1 MSLRVRGSW
10 DLQSQGFYSVKT
22 HVSASPGIL
31 GLAEPRV
38 LFSKNPCLCESGD
51 PGTCRAKGFFDKN
64 PCLCESGDPG
74 TCRAMAFKK
83 KSLTSKRNRW
93 GTCRAKGARTLG
105 SASPGILGLAE
116 QWVQALFLT
125 CRVEGAGTLD
135 SASQNPL
142 GTHCSASPRI
152 LGLAEP
158 RVLAPLALRVLTFS
172 RKTLNLAVDFKI
184 LCFCESGRVSLR
196 VRARVSASPGA
207 CLCKSGRMSLRV
219 RARVSASPGTCQ
231 CQSEAVSSSLLSVIV
246 IEHEN

>member
-1 MSLRVRGSW
+1 MSLRVRARVSASPGTCLCESGRTSLRVRGSW
-10 DLQSQGFYSVKT
+10 DLSQGFCSVKT
-22 HVSASPGIL
+22 HVSASPAIL

-38 LFSKNPCLCESGD
+38 LFSKNPYSVK
-51 PGTCRAKGFFDKN
+51 THV
-64 PCLCESGDPG
+64 
-74 TCRAMAFKK
+74 
-83 KSLTSKRNRW
+83 
-93 GTCRAKGARTLG
+93 
-105 SASPGILGLAE
+105 SASPG
-116 QWVQALFLT
+116 
-125 CRVEGAGTLD
+125 
-135 SASQNPL
+135 
-142 GTHCSASPRI
+142 I

>member
-83 KSLTSKRNRW
+83 K
-93 GTCRAKGARTLG
+93 A
-105 SASPGILGLAE
+105 
-116 QWVQALFLT
+116 
-125 CRVEGAGTLD
+125 
-135 SASQNPL
+135 
-142 GTHCSASPRI
+142 
-152 LGLAEP
+152 
-158 RVLAPLALRVLTFS
+158 
-172 RKTLNLAVDFKI
+172 
-184 LCFCESGRVSLR
+184 
-196 VRARVSASPGA
+196 
-207 CLCKSGRMSLRV
+207 
-219 RARVSASPGTCQ
+219 
-231 CQSEAVSSSLLSVIV
+231 
-246 IEHEN
+246 

>member
-1 MSLRVRGSW
+1 MPGPLALRVPGSW
-10 DLQSQGFYSVKT
+10 DLQSNG
-22 HVSASPGIL
+22 
-31 GLAEPRV
+31 PRP
-38 LFSKNPCLCESGD
+38 F
-51 PGTCRAKGFFDKN
+51 
-64 PCLCESGDPG
+64 
-74 TCRAMAFKK
+74 
-83 KSLTSKRNRW
+83 
-93 GTCRAKGARTLG
+93 
-105 SASPGILGLAE
+105 
-116 QWVQALFLT
+116 FLT